1 MKPLNTLPGS
11 FLNMLRADADVR
23 LKALFFLLVAA
34 ALLSGCAT
42 NTAAPVPPTRHDVAR
57 SIEKVELIYNQ
68 EDQLIV
74 TDGGGSGLTGFAG
87 FLGPLAALVAIS
99 VDTNSRLTMA
109 ARTDQRS
116 KEFTAAVKNSGVTM
130 GLNRQFAERL
140 AARLRDSGREVKLT
154 PFFRATG
161 EHAQM
166 QVQELQPTPGYSTL
180 ILRIT
185 TSYGAADAT
194 SSFKPY
200 VWVEQLL
207 RDEKQS
213 VVGQTLQVAD
223 LSEPTYLLY
232 DGLLKD
238 TAGAR
243 EGLKR
248 GLDQI
253 VQPAYVSLF
262 GEDEP
267 RKASAAAVTQTAGID
282 TK

>member
-1 MKPLNTLPGS
+1 MKLLHTLPRS
-11 FLNMLRADADVR
+11 FKNMPREDADMP
-23 LKALFFLLVAA
+23 LKTLTSLLVAA
-34 ALLSGCAT
+34 ALLSGCAA
-42 NTAAPVPPTRHDVAR
+42 NSVAPALQTRHDATR
-57 SIEKVELIYNQ
+57 SIEKVEVIYNAQ
-68 EDQLIV
+68 DQLIV

-87 FLGPLAALVAIS
+87 FFGPIAALLAIS
-99 VDTNSRLTMA
+99 ADTGSRMTMA

-116 KEFTAAVKNSGVTM
+116 KEFTAAVKNSGATM
-130 GLNRQFAERL
+130 ALNRQFAERL
-140 AARLRDSGREVKLT
+140 AARLRESGREVKLT
-154 PFFRATG
+154 PFMRATG

-166 QVQELQPTPGYSTL
+166 QVQELPPTPGYSTL

-223 LSEPTYLLY
+223 VSEPTYLLY

-253 VQPAYVSLF
+253 VQPAYVEMF
-262 GEDEP
+262 GEEVLH
-267 RKASAAAVTQTAGID
+267 KAGAAAVTQTAGID

>member
-1 MKPLNTLPGS
+1 MKLLNTLPRS
-11 FLNMLRADADVR
+11 CMNMLREDADMR
-23 LKALFFLLVAA
+23 LKTLIFLLVAA
-34 ALLSGCAT
+34 ALLSGCAA
-42 NTAAPVPPTRHDVAR
+42 NTVAPVLQTRNDATR
-57 SIEKVELIYNQ
+57 SIEKVEVIYNAQ
-68 EDQLIV
+68 DQLIV
-74 TDGGGSGLTGFAG
+74 TDGGGSGLTGFVG
-87 FLGPLAALVAIS
+87 FLGPIAALLALS
-99 VDTNSRLTMA
+99 VDTNSRMTMA

-116 KEFTAAVKNSGVTM
+116 KEFTAAVKNSGAPM
-130 GLNRQFAERL
+130 ALNRQFAERL
-140 AARLRDSGREVKLT
+140 AARLRHSGREVKLT
-154 PFFRATG
+154 PFMRATG
-161 EHAQM
+161 ETAQM

-223 LSEPTYLLY
+223 VSEPTYLLY

-253 VQPAYVSLF
+253 VQPSYVAMF

-267 RKASAAAVTQTAGID
+267 HKAGGVAVTQTTGID
-282 TK
+282 AK